1 MLSNN
6 CKGADTMNSAK
17 RKQLKQAARRE
28 ARINLTV
35 EVFGWSVVILGA
47 AVMAK
52 VFYFALVYIML
63 F

>member
-1 MLSNN
+1 
-6 CKGADTMNSAK
+6 MNSAK
-17 RKQLKQAARRE
+17 RRQLKLKARRE
-28 ARINLTV
+28 ARITLAV

>member
-1 MLSNN
+1 
-6 CKGADTMNSAK
+6 MNSAK
-17 RKQLKQAARRE
+17 RRQIRREARRE
-28 ARINLTV
+28 ARINLAA

-52 VFYFALVYIML
+52 VLYVALVYIML

>member
-1 MLSNN
+1 
-6 CKGADTMNSAK
+6 MNSEK
-17 RKQLKQAARRE
+17 RRQLQQAARRE

-52 VFYFALVYIML
+52 VLYVALVYIML

>member
-6 CKGADTMNSAK
+6 CKGADTVNSAK
-17 RKQLKQAARRE
+17 RKQLKQKARRE
-28 ARINLTV
+28 LCQNIAV
-35 EVFGWSVVILGA
+35 SVFGWSVVILGA

-52 VFYFALVYIML
+52 VLYVALVYIML

>member
-6 CKGADTMNSAK
+6 CKGAYIVNSAK
-17 RKQLKQAARRE
+17 RKQLKQKARRE
-28 ARINLTV
+28 LCQNIAVSVL
-35 EVFGWSVVILGA
+35 GWSVVILGA

-52 VFYFALVYIML
+52 VLYVALVYIML

>member
-1 MLSNN
+1 
-6 CKGADTMNSAK
+6 MNSAK
-17 RKQLKQAARRE
+17 RRQLRKE

-35 EVFGWSVVILGA
+35 EVFGWSVVIIGA

-52 VFYFALVYIML
+52 VMYVALVYIML